1 MAKVKR
7 KVKKEKKTF
16 VSPFKDY
23 WTKENYI
30 IFAVGFIVV
39 FIGFLLMS
47 QGPYDNPVSLHISP
61 IVLLVA
67 YLIIFPLSIL
77 FKKKKIEE

>member
-7 KVKKEKKTF
+7 KIKKEKKAF

-30 IFAVGFIVV
+30 ILGVGLVIVI
-39 FIGFLLMS
+39 IGFLLMS
-47 QGPYDNPVSLHISP
+47 QGPYDNPISLHVSP
-61 IVLLVA
+61 IVLLIA
-67 YLIIFPLSIL
+67 YLIIFPLAIL
-77 FKKKKIEE
+77 FKKKKSQE